1 MGVPARIFALTF
13 IGTLLTFA
21 VSLLFAILGT
31 VAISAVRGLHPDLRI
46 AYRFIALPV
55 AAVAALILLAFAI
68 GHEIRLYRQSKALKA
83 IERMS

>member
-1 MGVPARIFALTF
+1 MGIPARIFVLTF

-31 VAISAVRGLHPDLRI
+31 VAISELRGLHPDLRI

-55 AAVAALILLAFAI
+55 AAIAALILLVFSI
-68 GHEIRLYRQSKALKA
+68 GSELRRYRQSKALHA